1 MPVIENKNSNIK
13 VGTVSAFPTNTI
25 IPEGWLICNG
35 AVLNKNGF
43 PDLFSVIGYTYGG
56 SGNSFNVPNLQG
68 RFIRGLGSYDSDRS
82 SGGIGA
88 TQVDQFQGHKHWI
101 HTIPPDDYSGGW
113 SGGGWFGDPFWGD
126 ADGNH
131 MQYPTNYV
139 NGNVRYGNETRPI
152 NMAMVF
158 CIKY

>member
-35 AVLNKNGF
+35 AILNKNDF

-68 RFIRGLGSYDSDRS
+68 RFIRGYG
-82 SGGIGA
+82 
-88 TQVDQFQGHKHWI
+88 T
-101 HTIPPDDYSGGW
+101 
-113 SGGGWFGDPFWGD
+113 DP
-126 ADGNH
+126 ADGNRH
-131 MQYPTNYV
+131 STNIGQYQPDCFRSHNHSMYMSWGGGGHHGGYGSVEDGAFIGYNTNYCQGAGDV
-139 NGNVRYGNETRPI
+139 ETRPV
-152 NMAMVF
+152 NMPMIF